1 MKSDYVYSDFTS
13 HLNIDANGNIIV
25 LYDEEVIIQSIKH
38 IMATLSGERVRSDI
52 GGSLVR
58 LLFEPMNYYTTENI
72 RRILSSSISI
82 YEPRVE
88 IDQLVISPNYDL
100 GAYDI
105 RMELIIRSLNK
116 RLTFP
121 TRLRTFSQ

>member
-13 HLNIDANGNIIV
+13 HLNIDENGNLIV
-25 LYDEEVIIQSIKH
+25 IYDEEVIIQSIKH
-38 IMATLSGERVRSDI
+38 IMATLSGERVRSDF

-72 RRILSSSISI
+72 RRILTNTIST

-88 IDQLVISPNYDL
+88 ISQLVITPNYDV
-100 GAYDI
+100 GSYDI

-121 TRLRTFSQ
+121 TRLRTFAQ